1 MAYGNYAIVNE
12 ARERLDESQR
22 MRIRLE
28 EGKQVSPEEVGTLAR
43 KLATTAGKLTVFE
56 QQCSGEVTSTG
67 LEIELESLVVA
78 ALEASNRQVS
88 AV

>member
-28 EGKQVSPEEVGTLAR
+28 EGEWVSPEEAGILTR

-56 QQCSGEVTSTG
+56 QQCSGEVTSTS
-67 LEIELESLVVA
+67 LEIELESLVVT
-78 ALEASNRQVS
+78 ALEASNRLVP

>member
-1 MAYGNYAIVNE
+1 MAYGTYVVLYE

-22 MRIRLE
+22 MRIRLK
-28 EGKQVSPEEVGTLAR
+28 EGKQVSPEEVATLVR
-43 KLATTAGKLTVFE
+43 KLASTAGKLTVFE

-78 ALEASNRQVS
+78 ALEASDKRVL